1 MKGMLWLMT
10 DSKRPFPE
18 SVDQA
23 VAHMRQKH
31 GRLPIVVQGNKGDVG
46 ETTAVSGVPVESSA
60 YAPPRHLL
68 VVYER

>member
-10 DSKRPFPE
+10 DSKRPFPRIGR
-18 SVDQA
+18 SG

-31 GRLPIVVQGNKGDVG
+31 GRLPSWFRTTKGDMG
-46 ETTAVSGVPVESSA
+46 ETTAVSGVPVEISA
-60 YAPPRHLL
+60 YAAHLF